1 MYGKQTETAIAAV
14 SYLAEL
20 WNGATTR
27 RVSAADIADARGLQ
41 RPFVAKLLSALS
53 QAGIVSGS
61 PGPGGGYALAKP
73 PADIRLRDV
82 WVVFERPEPERAC
95 PFGGGRC
102 GIDRQ
107 CALHQRIQRVHDA
120 IDQLLDDTTFEVFVT
135 EGEAEVRTA
144 PTIGGRLARLGPSSP
159 SNGHANGHSNGNGN
173 GNGQANGH
181 DRSNGHAAN
190 GHHAN

>member
-20 WNGATTR
+20 WNGASTR

-73 PADIRLRDV
+73 PAEIRLRDV
-82 WVVFERPEPERAC
+82 WVVFERPEPAREC

-102 GIDRQ
+102 GVDRQ
-107 CALHQRIQRVHDA
+107 CPLHQRIKHVHDA
-120 IDQLLDDTTFEVFVT
+120 IDTLLDDTTFEVFAGQAET
-135 EGEAEVRTA
+135 ERPEPVS
-144 PTIGGRLARLGPSSP
+144 IGGRLASLG
-159 SNGHANGHSNGNGN
+159 SNGHSGNGHSNGHSGN
-173 GNGQANGH
+173 GH
-181 DRSNGHAAN
+181 TSNGRN
-190 GHHAN
+190 GAHSG